1 MTTSKS
7 KTKTGSILKNEKWSS
22 CTADNVTGRQCST
35 KIMSTIKNGQSKR
48 MNEKWKRC
56 IEDDRNG
63 PKENESN
70 MIDEKTTNHHNYLII
85 FMKTFIHDAFHT
97 QYSCLGVVK
106 EYIGSC

>member
-1 MTTSKS
+1 MTTTISYICITSQRKQDILDHGCP
-7 KTKTGSILKNEKWSS
+7 KTNNLAN
-22 CTADNVTGRQCST
+22 
-35 KIMSTIKNGQSKR
+35 
-48 MNEKWKRC
+48 
-56 IEDDRNG
+56 EDDRNG